1 MSMVEQEWKEEQK
14 RVDQVNREIEKRII
28 TLQKQTG
35 SIQKDMVS
43 IRKNFWEDVTVN
55 LDDPDDAEETATS
68 LRQQAEVLQE
78 RERSHR
84 HMDRQLKTLQR
95 LRESPY
101 FGRIDFMEDGERR
114 VEKIYLGIASF
125 FDENKEEFLVY
136 DWRAPISSLYY
147 DYSPGP
153 AQYQTPG
160 GLINGTMELKR
171 QYVIRSGQIS
181 SMFDTGVTIGD
192 ELLQEVLGT
201 QASTK
206 MKNIVSTIQKEQN
219 QIIRDV
225 KSSLLIVQGAA
236 GSGKTSAALQR
247 VAYLLYRYRET
258 LKAEHIVLFSPNPL
272 FNSYVSRVLPE
283 LGEENMQQTTFQEHL
298 ERQIGKEYLLE
309 DPFTQMEY
317 VLTEQ
322 EEPDFQNRIEGIR
335 YKASVAYMKVIDQY
349 IESLRKK
356 NMVFKDVKF
365 RGRVL
370 ISADEIKKRFYAMD
384 SSLSNP
390 HRIQV
395 LTGELMQQLNILER
409 RERFQ
414 PWVEEEIQILE
425 QEDYQRAYQQL
436 RQEKQF
442 TDDTF
447 DDLERE
453 QALLSSMV
461 VKRHFKPLRKFVKRL
476 AYIDMVAIYQQL
488 FSDTCEV
495 VTEGDLPPNWAEIA
509 RQTLERLKRRELAY
523 EDAAPYLYLAER
535 IKGEQT
541 NTSIRHVFID
551 EAQDYSPFQ
560 FAFIK
565 GLFPRSKM
573 TILGDPN
580 QGIFIQGLA
589 EKDDILLNDQS
600 AERIVL
606 TRSYRSTKQIVE
618 FTKGM
623 LRDGKN
629 IIPFNREGIKPTVT
643 RGAEETEIATGILRR
658 IRLLQE
664 AGHQTIAIICKTAKE
679 SQEAYEMLQK
689 EIPLRLISKEVAA
702 FEEGVMV
709 IPSYLAKGVEFDAV
723 IIYNASKNR
732 YGRERERNLFYTAC
746 TRGMHELHIFFTGE
760 MSPFISEA
768 PSDTYEWYSRVA
780 D

>member
-14 RVDQVNREIEKRII
+14 RVDQVNQEIEKRII

-55 LDDPDDAEETATS
+55 LDDPDDAGETATS
-68 LRQQAEVLQE
+68 IRQQAEVLQE

-370 ISADEIKKRFYAMD
+370 ISADEMKKRFYAMD

-476 AYIDMVAIYQQL
+476 AYIDMVAVYQQL

-535 IKGEQT
+535 IKGEQRD
-541 NTSIRHVFID
+541 TSIRHVFID

-565 GLFPRSKM
+565 RLFPRCKM
-573 TILGDPN
+573 TVLGDPN
-580 QGIFIQGLA
+580 QGIFVQGLA
-589 EKDDILLNDQS
+589 EKDDILLSDQL

-606 TRSYRSTKQIVE
+606 TKSYRSTRQIVE

-623 LRDGKN
+623 LREGKN
-629 IIPFNREGIKPTVT
+629 IIPFNREGRKPTVT
-643 RGAEETEIATGILRR
+643 RGAEETELATGILRR

-664 AGHQTIAIICKTAKE
+664 AGHQTIAIICKTARESKE
-679 SQEAYEMLQK
+679 AHGMLQK
-689 EIPLRLISKEVAA
+689 EIPLRLISKEAAA

-723 IIYNASKNR
+723 IIYNASKEL

-760 MSPFISEA
+760 MSPFISET
-768 PSDTYEWYSRVA
+768 PSDTYKWYSRVA

>member
-1 MSMVEQEWKEEQK
+1 MVEQEWKEEQK
-14 RVDQVNREIEKRII
+14 RVDQVNQEIEKRII

-55 LDDPDDAEETATS
+55 LDDPDDAGETATS
-68 LRQQAEVLQE
+68 IRQQAEVLQE

-370 ISADEIKKRFYAMD
+370 ISADEMKKRFYAMD

-476 AYIDMVAIYQQL
+476 AYIDMVAVYQQL

-535 IKGEQT
+535 IKGEQRD
-541 NTSIRHVFID
+541 TSIRHVFID

-565 GLFPRSKM
+565 RLFPRCKM
-573 TILGDPN
+573 TVLGDPN
-580 QGIFIQGLA
+580 QGIFVQGLA
-589 EKDDILLNDQS
+589 EKDDILLSDQL

-606 TRSYRSTKQIVE
+606 TKSYRSTRQIVE

-623 LRDGKN
+623 LREGKN
-629 IIPFNREGIKPTVT
+629 IIPFNREGRKPTVT
-643 RGAEETEIATGILRR
+643 RGAEETELATGILRR

-664 AGHQTIAIICKTAKE
+664 AGHQTIAIICKTARESKE
-679 SQEAYEMLQK
+679 AHGMLQK
-689 EIPLRLISKEVAA
+689 EIPLRLISKEAAA

-723 IIYNASKNR
+723 IIYNASKEL

-760 MSPFISEA
+760 MSPFISET
-768 PSDTYEWYSRVA
+768 PSDTYKWYSRVA